1 MFHWDAENVNVMNG
15 IKMLK
20 MFVMNGNNKDVENL
34 KILSIRSQV
43 KN

>member
-20 MFVMNGNNKDVENL
+20 MFKSSMEIIKML
-34 KILSIRSQV
+34 KILRSQV

>member
-20 MFVMNGNNKDVENL
+20 MFVMNGNNEDVEIFIDKVTCKEL
-34 KILSIRSQV
+34 G
-43 KN
+43 

>member
-20 MFVMNGNNKDVENL
+20 MFVMNGNNEDVENFIDKVTRKEL
-34 KILSIRSQV
+34 G
-43 KN
+43 